1 MHDPLSR
8 HFHGILQGLGED
20 PSREGLRDTPQRA
33 SKALR
38 YLCHGYD
45 TRLDEW
51 VNGALFSSSSTRQ
64 EFLQLLPRRS

>member
-8 HFHGILQGLGED
+8 HCHGILQ
-20 PSREGLRDTPQRA
+20 GLRDTPQRA

-38 YLCHGYD
+38 YLCYGYD
-45 TRLDEW
+45 TRLDER